1 MIYYF
6 SISLPL
12 DSAKREFIVHD
23 LPIPEI
29 KTEFKSKPSTS
40 LAASASTSK
49 AASQLF
55 GAVQVKKEKT
65 SADTKPVKLAH
76 TNGTA
81 AVEPVPVKQ
90 EKKSPMKKESPKKN
104 KIASGRSA
112 ISSFFS
118 TKPIK
123 QPVKSEPVEDTKSTA
138 SPIAS
143 AAIKKEPEE
152 VDVKPTKSNNNK
164 KKRTLSDAN
173 SKIPLVVWLKNVN
186 GLLILALFVHFV
198 RRLRR

>member
-1 MIYYF
+1 MYF

-40 LAASASTSK
+40 SAASASTSK

-65 SADTKPVKLAH
+65 NTDTKPAKLAH

-81 AVEPVPVKQ
+81 AAEAVTVKQ
-90 EKKSPMKKESPKKN
+90 EKKSPVKKESPKKN
-104 KIASGRSA
+104 KIALGRSA

-118 TKPIK
+118 TKPIIK
-123 QPVKSEPVEDTKSTA
+123 QPVKSEPVEDTKSTVV
-138 SPIAS
+138 SPVSSI
-143 AAIKKEPEE
+143 AIKKEAEE
-152 VDVKPTKSNNNK
+152 DDVKPTQSSNNK

-173 SKIPLVVWLKNVN
+173 SKIKLHICLTYT
-186 GLLILALFVHFV
+186 IY
-198 RRLRR
+198 